1 MVVSYTRYLRAAR
14 QLEKKFPY
22 TERFFKQINGKIKFF
37 LGQENICH
45 LRRCVAN
52 IGTSFPAPTPALGK
66 GGSQVLL
73 VGRGRVVLFKGG
85 GIVLL
90 VGEGGI
96 LIALGAN
103 IGFLNGGIGEPLV
116 EGSYW
121 LLLGF
126 WSI

>member
-1 MVVSYTRYLRAAR
+1 M
-14 QLEKKFPY
+14 
-22 TERFFKQINGKIKFF
+22 
-37 LGQENICH
+37 
-45 LRRCVAN
+45 
-52 IGTSFPAPTPALGK
+52 
-66 GGSQVLL
+66 
-73 VGRGRVVLFKGG
+73 GRGRVVLFKGG

-103 IGFLNGGIGEPLV
+103 IGLLNGGIGGPLV

-121 LLLGF
+121 LLLDF

>member
-1 MVVSYTRYLRAAR
+1 M
-14 QLEKKFPY
+14 
-22 TERFFKQINGKIKFF
+22 
-37 LGQENICH
+37 
-45 LRRCVAN
+45 
-52 IGTSFPAPTPALGK
+52 
-66 GGSQVLL
+66 LL

-90 VGEGGI
+90 VGEAEI
-96 LIALGAN
+96 LVALGAN

-126 WSI
+126 WSIWLLFEGNDRPLVKGKD